1 MWITKKDCFITITD
15 EVILLKTQPWA
26 NFQRY
31 EKGPEIM
38 KNTNI
43 IDN

>member
-15 EVILLKTQPWA
+15 EVILKTQPWA

-31 EKGPEIM
+31 EKDPEIM